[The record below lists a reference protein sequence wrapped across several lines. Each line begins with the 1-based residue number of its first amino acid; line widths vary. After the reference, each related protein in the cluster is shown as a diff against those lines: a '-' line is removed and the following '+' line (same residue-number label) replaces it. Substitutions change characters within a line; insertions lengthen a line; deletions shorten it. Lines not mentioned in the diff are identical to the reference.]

1 MAPFYPC
8 SPSPLRYPDR
18 DLLEHGS
25 TKMGTFPYK
34 TVLLLYV
41 CVIIYID
48 DHSIIKSLLK
58 GTHPFVF
65 SHDVAFPGTLL
76 RTPVWA
82 SRVCLVLRGPRSLRP
97 LYVLPSCN
105 APMSP
110 PELHC
115 QGEFCDRHPHLCS
128 PRGPAREL
136 LLGCGPRSWILEA
149 CDMCIS
155 DLSLTSLLEITC
167 ESCHSPHPR

>member
-18 DLLEHGS
+18 DLLEHGG

-41 CVIIYID
+41 YVIIYID
-48 DHSIIKSLLK
+48 DQSIIKSLLK

-82 SRVCLVLRGPRSLRP
+82 SRVRLVLRGPRSLRP

-115 QGEFCDRHPHLCS
+115 QGEFCDRHPHLIALGDLRES
-128 PRGPAREL
+128 YFWDAGPGA
-136 LLGCGPRSWILEA
+136 GSWRRVICASL
-149 CDMCIS
+149 IS
-155 DLSLTSLLEITC
+155 AWLPC
-167 ESCHSPHPR
+167 WR